1 MNTALTRIRKTEEG
15 SSLLLVTILIV
26 IAFMLLG
33 SALSW
38 SSHNAVTIARNS
50 QYWRT
55 VAAAEAATEKVLSRL
70 AWDFQS
76 VNGENTVYG
85 ALNAGTYR
93 SLVPTAGEDSY
104 WTPYAFS
111 DGLGNN
117 SQTYVALVPASRTN
131 WTALNSQYAGLFG
144 VTDNYMVKSY
154 SRDTQGR
161 FNVSAGVQ
169 QNVQLAHFL

>member
-70 AWDFQS
+70 AWDFLSQELPFFAGDIKRPID
-76 VNGENTVYG
+76 VLKTGNIEAVVKATRAYGE
-85 ALNAGTYR
+85 
-93 SLVPTAGEDSY
+93 
-104 WTPYAFS
+104 AF
-111 DGLGNN
+111 
-117 SQTYVALVPASRTN
+117 T
-131 WTALNSQYAGLFG
+131 
-144 VTDNYMVKSY
+144 
-154 SRDTQGR
+154 
-161 FNVSAGVQ
+161 
-169 QNVQLAHFL
+169 